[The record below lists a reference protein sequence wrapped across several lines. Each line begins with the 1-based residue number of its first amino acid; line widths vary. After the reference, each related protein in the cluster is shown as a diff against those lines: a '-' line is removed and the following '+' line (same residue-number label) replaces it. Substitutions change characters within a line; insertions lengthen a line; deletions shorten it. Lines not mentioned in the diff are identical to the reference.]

1 MTFKGKERSLP
12 PLPNEE
18 FTTQKLKGLDEKEW
32 ENKFTLSRLRNEW
45 KTKVEIDFENKFKKF
60 PEEIVDKEVKDAKE
74 YVKELLIAVCM
85 IFYLLA

>member
-1 MTFKGKERSLP
+1 MKWNREERLLKKTPCLRRILTFKGKERGLP

-45 KTKVEIDFENKFKKF
+45 KTKVEIDFENRK
-60 PEEIVDKEVKDAKE
+60 V
-74 YVKELLIAVCM
+74 
-85 IFYLLA
+85 